1 MTLLA
6 DTDFRRYWLS
16 RMVSVTGSLVTYVV
30 LPVLIYSVTG
40 SALWTALVVV
50 AEGLPYLCF
59 GLFAGALADRLDRRR
74 VMVTADLVNA
84 VVLGSIPAAYA
95 FGVLTAPHV
104 LVVAFLTQIF
114 FVFFDAANFGA
125 LPALV
130 GRSRI
135 ASANSAV
142 HGGGTVL
149 ELVVPGLAGVL
160 LTVAQPAPLL
170 VVDAVSFAV
179 SALLVRA
186 IAAPLQVGEVGP
198 SPGLLRDICEGLVF
212 LGRQPIV
219 RTQTIVGCLQ
229 SMTGGAFMGQFVPWL
244 DQTLGVRAPDARLG
258 VLYGVWGAGGIVAAL
273 LFPRVA
279 RRMGEPR
286 VTLWFLPL
294 SALFGLAC
302 GLATNWM
309 VAAVLLALWAIV
321 YSVVILTAIT
331 LRQRVTPDRLQSR
344 VNTAGRML
352 SFGVGWPLG
361 ALIGGVVSETTNPRT
376 AIIVTAAMSGLGVIV
391 AWLSP
396 LRRLAGEPIPDA
408 DDTDPPTDAAVI
420 AGAAGTAVG
429 AGVAAVEGAGAAV
442 GAGMAADAGVGADM
456 RAGVAAD
463 ARVGADMRAG
473 VAADARTAPGTAAAG
488 ADAVTGVAVDGRTAA
503 VDAEAVGCG
512 REKGAD
518 RVEA

>member
-1 MTLLA
+1 MDLLA
-6 DTDFRRYWLS
+6 DTDFRRYWLA
-16 RMVSVTGSLVTYVV
+16 RMVSVTGSLVTYVA

-40 SALWTALVVV
+40 SSLWTAFVVV

-74 VMVTADLVNA
+74 LMVVADVANA
-84 VVLGSIPAAYA
+84 FVLGSVPVAYA

-104 LVVAFLTQIF
+104 LVVAFLTHIL

-130 GRSRI
+130 GRARI

-149 ELVVPGLAGVL
+149 ELVVPGLAGVA
-160 LTVAQPAPLL
+160 LTLVTPAPLL
-170 VVDAVSFAV
+170 LVDAVSFAV

-186 IAAPLQVGEVGP
+186 IATPLQAAVAGSGP
-198 SPGLLRDICEGLVF
+198 SAGLLRDIREGVVF
-212 LGRQPIV
+212 LSRQPIV

-244 DQTLGVRAPDARLG
+244 DQTLGVRPTNDARLG

-273 LFPRVA
+273 VFPRLA
-279 RRMGEPR
+279 RRIGEPR

-302 GLATNWM
+302 GVATSW
-309 VAAVLLALWAIV
+309 VAVACLLALWAVV
-321 YSVVILTAIT
+321 YSLVILNAIT

-344 VNTAGRML
+344 VNTAGRMV
-352 SFGVGWPLG
+352 SFGLGWPVG
-361 ALIGGVVSETTNPRT
+361 ALAGGLVADASSPR
-376 AIIVTAAMSGLGVIV
+376 AAIVTSAAMSGVGVLV

-408 DDTDPPTDAAVI
+408 DDSPAAGGLAGLPPD
-420 AGAAGTAVG
+420 GAAQVELVATG
-429 AGVAAVEGAGAAV
+429 AEKAKSSERIVTPAGPEV
-442 GAGMAADAGVGADM
+442 SP
-456 RAGVAAD
+456 
-463 ARVGADMRAG
+463 
-473 VAADARTAPGTAAAG
+473 T
-488 ADAVTGVAVDGRTAA
+488 
-503 VDAEAVGCG
+503 E
-512 REKGAD
+512 AD
-518 RVEA
+518 REGR

>member
-1 MTLLA
+1 MMRYGDRRGNAFVGARRHDVRVTLFA
-6 DTDFRRYWLS
+6 DTDFRRYWLA

-30 LPVLIYSVTG
+30 LPVLVYSVTG
-40 SALWTALVVV
+40 SSLWTALVVV

-84 VVLGSIPAAYA
+84 VVLGSVPAAYA

-104 LVVAFLTQIF
+104 LVAAFLTQIF

-130 GRSRI
+130 GRARI
-135 ASANSAV
+135 AAANSAV

-149 ELVVPGLAGVL
+149 ELIVPGVAGVL
-160 LTVAQPAPLL
+160 LTLTAPAPLL
-170 VVDAVSFAV
+170 LLDAVSFVV

-186 IAAPLQVGEVGP
+186 IAAPLQIGALGPSQGP
-198 SPGLLRDICEGLVF
+198 SPGLLRDIREGVVF
-212 LGRQPIV
+212 LSQQPIV

-244 DQTLGVRAPDARLG
+244 DQTLGVRPTNDARLG

-273 LFPRVA
+273 IFPRLA

-302 GLATNWM
+302 GLATNWI
-309 VAAVLLALWAIV
+309 VAAGMLALWAIV

-352 SFGVGWPLG
+352 SFGVGWPVG
-361 ALIGGVVSETTNPRT
+361 ALVGGLVSDATSPRT
-376 AIIVTAAMSGLGVIV
+376 AIVATAAMTGIGVIT

-408 DDTDPPTDAAVI
+408 D
-420 AGAAGTAVG
+420 
-429 AGVAAVEGAGAAV
+429 E
-442 GAGMAADAGVGADM
+442 
-456 RAGVAAD
+456 
-463 ARVGADMRAG
+463 
-473 VAADARTAPGTAAAG
+473 PGTPP
-488 ADAVTGVAVDGRTAA
+488 DEPIVQR
-503 VDAEAVGCG
+503 G
-512 REKGAD
+512 REEAPD
-518 RVEA
+518 RVQA

>member
-6 DTDFRRYWLS
+6 DIDFRRYWLS

-30 LPVLIYSVTG
+30 LPVLIYSVTR
-40 SALWTALVVV
+40 SSLWTALVVV

-84 VVLGSIPAAYA
+84 VVLGSIPVAYA

-130 GRSRI
+130 GRARI
-135 ASANSAV
+135 AAANSAV

-149 ELVVPGLAGVL
+149 ELIVPGIAGVL
-160 LTVAQPAPLL
+160 LTLVAPGPLL
-170 VVDAVSFAV
+170 VIDAVSFVV

-186 IAAPLQVGEVGP
+186 IAAPLQVGVSGP
-198 SPGLLRDICEGLVF
+198 SPGLFRDIREGVVF
-212 LGRQPIV
+212 LSRQPIV

-244 DQTLGVRAPDARLG
+244 DQTLGVRPTNDARLG

-273 LFPRVA
+273 IFPRLA
-279 RRMGEPR
+279 RRLGEPR
-286 VTLWFLPL
+286 VTLWVLPL

-302 GLATNWM
+302 GLATSWV

-352 SFGVGWPLG
+352 SFGVGWPVG
-361 ALIGGVVSETTNPRT
+361 ALIGGVVSDATSPRT
-376 AIIVTAAMSGLGVIV
+376 AIVATAAMSGIGVFV
-391 AWLSP
+391 AWFSP

-408 DDTDPPTDAAVI
+408 EDVGTPADG
-420 AGAAGTAVG
+420 GAA
-429 AGVAAVEGAGAAV
+429 
-442 GAGMAADAGVGADM
+442 D
-456 RAGVAAD
+456 RAREETD
-463 ARVGADMRAG
+463 RVGA
-473 VAADARTAPGTAAAG
+473 
-488 ADAVTGVAVDGRTAA
+488 
-503 VDAEAVGCG
+503 
-512 REKGAD
+512 
-518 RVEA
+518 